1 MKIITLVKPL
11 AILICTLLLCSCSEK
26 EKETGA
32 NESRPEVDVSIVS
45 RLRPAAQ
52 ITMPGELKPWNKTL
66 LFAKV
71 KGFVGQLNV
80 DRGDHATKG
89 QVLATLEAPEII
101 AEYNQA
107 KANVA
112 SASATVI
119 ETRTRQKLSKLTY
132 QRILE
137 TSKTPGA
144 VSPNELDMSYTQM
157 LADSARAGT
166 AEENLRAAQAQV
178 AAQEQLVGYLTVRA
192 PFDGIITERN
202 VSPGD
207 LVGHSGNDLYLFSLE
222 DISKLRLTIP
232 VPEKLSNSI
241 QKESVISFSI
251 PADPF
256 QQYQAKFG
264 RMANSVQ
271 EKNRTMMVEFD
282 YDNKQGK
289 LKAGMYAEVRVP
301 VTRNEATLFVY
312 QDALIESTEG
322 LFVVRANADTAEWVS
337 VEKGKTVD
345 SLVEVFGTIR
355 EGDKVV
361 RFASEELRN
370 RQAIKVKTVSTH

>member
-1 MKIITLVKPL
+1 MKSMTLVKPFTF
-11 AILICTLLLCSCSEK
+11 LICIVLVFSCRKDEK
-26 EKETGA
+26 AAGP
-32 NESRPEVDVSIVS
+32 NDSRQTVDVSLVS
-45 RLRPAAQ
+45 RLQPSSQ
-52 ITMPGELKPWNKTL
+52 VVMPGELKPWNKTL
-66 LFAKV
+66 LYAKV
-71 KGFVGQLNV
+71 KGFVGSLYV
-80 DRGDHATKG
+80 DRGDHVKQG
-89 QVLATLEAPEII
+89 QVLAVLEAPEVV

-132 QRILE
+132 QRVFE
-137 TSKTPGA
+137 TSKTEGA
-144 VSPNELDMSYTQM
+144 VSANELDLSYTQM
-157 LADSARAGT
+157 LADSARAST
-166 AEENLRAAQAQV
+166 AEENLRAAEAQV
-178 AAQEQLVGYLTVRA
+178 AAQAQLVGYLTVRA

-207 LVGHSGNDLYLFSLE
+207 LVGHGGNDLYLFSIE

-241 QKESVISFSI
+241 RKESVVSFSI

-256 QQYQAKFG
+256 QTYQAKFG

-282 YDNKQGK
+282 YDNTQGK
-289 LKAGMYAEVRVP
+289 LKAGMYAEVHIP
-301 VTRNEATLFVY
+301 VTRNQPTLFVY

-322 LFVVRANADTAEWVS
+322 IFVVRANKDTAEWIP
-337 VEKGKTVD
+337 VERGKPVD
-345 SLVEVFGTIR
+345 SLVEVFGAIH
-355 EGDKVV
+355 EGDKIV
-361 RFASEELRN
+361 RYASEELRN
-370 RQAIKVKTVSTH
+370 GQAIKVK